1 VAAVGTLA
9 GPYCPAC
16 GSLNARFLWTIDANA
31 DGPTDRPYELWHCP
45 QCRTGITWP
54 PPPRE
59 AEAPLPQAT
68 PHDRRGAKGWS
79 PAEALLAALEGQRLR
94 EIHRHSRPPG
104 RLLEVGAGKGRFLA
118 RARRRGWSAQGLDP
132 SPRQVTAAQARYGI
146 EVLLADLE
154 EAELPER
161 SFDVVAAWHVL
172 EHLRDPTPFLARVR
186 RLLRPG
192 GIFAFE
198 VPNFDSWQARLT
210 SRHWLHLDI
219 PRHLFHYNP
228 DSLEALLGEH
238 GFAVREQGTLS
249 FAFGP
254 FGLLQSAM
262 NAAGLR
268 PNWLY
273 CWLRRTLPDP
283 RLSRLILNA
292 GVGLAGALP
301 ALCVELA
308 AASVGRGAVVRMVAA
323 PIDGAGPLRRR
334 EPTSTPARWR
344 RA

>member
-1 VAAVGTLA
+1 VEA
-9 GPYCPAC
+9 GPHCPAC
-16 GSLNARFLWTIDANA
+16 GSLNAQFLWAIDANA
-31 DGPTDRPYELWHCP
+31 DGPIERSYELWHCP
-45 QCRTGITWP
+45 HCRTGITWP
-54 PPPRE
+54 PPPPE
-59 AEAPLPQAT
+59 AEPRLQPAT
-68 PHDRRGAKGWS
+68 ASDWRGAKGWS
-79 PAEALLAALEGQRLR
+79 PAEALLAVLEDQRLR
-94 EIHRHSRPPG
+94 EIHRHCRPPG
-104 RLLEVGAGKGRFLA
+104 RLLEVGTGKGRFLV

-132 SPRQVTAAQARYGI
+132 SPGQVTAAQARYGI
-146 EVLLADLE
+146 EVFPAALE
-154 EAELPER
+154 QAELPER

-172 EHLRDPTPFLARVR
+172 EHLRDPAPFLARVR

-192 GIFAFE
+192 GIFACE

-210 SRHWLHLDI
+210 RRHWLHLDV

-262 NAAGLR
+262 NAAGIR

-283 RLSRLILNA
+283 GLSPLILNA

-308 AASVGRGAVVRMVAA
+308 AAGFGRGSVVRIVAG
-323 PIDGAGPLRRR
+323 PIDGAGPLGRR
-334 EPTSTPARWR
+334 EPISTPAR
-344 RA
+344 